1 MDKIYEFFYLTMLI
15 SAILVCF
22 TMLASGVIG
31 KRYKDIWRKIQ
42 YGLMVITAVA
52 MIGFI
57 TTVGM

>member
-1 MDKIYEFFYLTMLI
+1 MDKLYEYFYLTT
-15 SAILVCF
+15 LV
-22 TMLASGVIG
+22 SGLIG

-57 TTVGM
+57 TTVGI